1 MHKDIRKEE
10 FLKLCEDLEKGTITI
25 EQFKI
30 LSDLKEKNA
39 VSLIINILEIDD
51 LENKNILFETILKQD
66 NIEPVCATLRAIFRK
81 SPIYKTDIERQNF
94 IFQIIVDNFNEAD
107 EIGEL
112 LQHDILWDNKEFVDN
127 IINILKD
134 IPKENYEELRKFN
147 TIIRLFNTEAKKNL
161 NLFEDK
167 NFLYL
172 AYNAFKIK
180 EKDEAED
187 YLESI
192 KIENIRKEKI
202 WNKYLYKAS
211 ERPHGVHPMF
221 SFTWA
226 YKLREFDEN
235 NRLYFL
241 TEKIK
246 EIDTSNL
253 TEREK
258 EEKFIKLTHNI
269 INIDEEM
276 IKKFSDNNLKYL
288 IDRATIDDEFY
299 ETKEI
304 LNAVNEGKIT
314 LEEAKKLKKTLEKI
328 SWSNVR
334 STTLYVYL
342 DDKNLLCDE
351 DFKKLENCSYD
362 EAKLII
368 TKLAIEK
375 NKDKYKNEGLSYFG
389 EKFSNTF
396 VEYINR
402 NKFTKEELLEIKDK
416 IISSKSK
423 FVPDKKTFIVDTSSI
438 VEEAEL
444 PKEKIKQEKVEKQLV
459 KRSGIRFPWQKK

>member
-1 MHKDIRKEE
+1 
-10 FLKLCEDLEKGTITI
+10 
-25 EQFKI
+25 
-30 LSDLKEKNA
+30 
-39 VSLIINILEIDD
+39 
-51 LENKNILFETILKQD
+51 
-66 NIEPVCATLRAIFRK
+66 
-81 SPIYKTDIERQNF
+81 
-94 IFQIIVDNFNEAD
+94 
-107 EIGEL
+107 
-112 LQHDILWDNKEFVDN
+112 
-127 IINILKD
+127 
-134 IPKENYEELRKFN
+134 
-147 TIIRLFNTEAKKNL
+147 
-161 NLFEDK
+161 
-167 NFLYL
+167 
-172 AYNAFKIK
+172 
-180 EKDEAED
+180 
-187 YLESI
+187 
-192 KIENIRKEKI
+192 
-202 WNKYLYKAS
+202 
-211 ERPHGVHPMF
+211 
-221 SFTWA
+221 
-226 YKLREFDEN
+226 
-235 NRLYFL
+235 
-241 TEKIK
+241 
-246 EIDTSNL
+246 
-253 TEREK
+253 
-258 EEKFIKLTHNI
+258 
-269 INIDEEM
+269 M

-304 LNAVNEGKIT
+304 LDAVNEGKIT
-314 LEEAKKLKKTLEKI
+314 LEEAKKIKKTLEKI

-416 IISSKSK
+416 ITSSKSK

-444 PKEKIKQEKVEKQLV
+444 PQEKIKQEKTL
-459 KRSGIRFPWQKK
+459 G